1 MAGRIP
7 TMDWILDFYNYR
19 VVAQY
24 LPEFGRGVL
33 STMGISLVALVL
45 SLIIGT
51 LSALMSLSST
61 AALRNIAGGYIS
73 LIRSTPLLIQI
84 YLIYFV
90 LPALPFLDRRLTE
103 LEGGIIA
110 LGLNAGAFM
119 SEIIRAGIVS
129 IERGQIEGAMSVG
142 MTYLQR
148 MRYVILPQAIAR
160 VIPPLLGQTAVLI
173 KDSSLVSFIG
183 VFELFGAGLTVLN
196 ERLMP
201 NEAFLTV
208 AACYLGIYFL
218 MSLFSSHAQRK
229 LGGAYG

>member
-1 MAGRIP
+1 MAGHIP

-208 AACYLGIYFL
+208 AACYLGIYYL